1 MDQLLNAVPVKV
13 TRDMNDTLLMKL
25 SLHCFQM
32 FPTKAP
38 SPDGFPTHFL
48 QQHWNICGEEVALVV
63 LRILNGED
71 DPAMINDTSIVLI
84 P

>member
-13 TRDMNDTLLMKL
+13 TRDMNDALLMKL
-25 SLHCFQM
+25 SLHCFRCSRPRHPVRM
-32 FPTKAP
+32 A
-38 SPDGFPTHFL
+38 SRHIFL

-63 LRILNGED
+63 LRILNGKD